1 MATTMFDLSGR
12 VAIVTGGNGGI
23 GLGLARGLA
32 KAGASI
38 VVAGRNA
45 AKNTQAAAELRGFGV
60 EVLEFAL
67 DVRKP
72 ESCRALV
79 EATVA
84 QFGKVDILVNNAG
97 MSYRRAPQDYT
108 LDEWNEVFETNVTG
122 AFVLSQACY
131 PHFLAAGGG
140 KIINTGSI
148 VSVMGSPF
156 SIGYVVSKGGILQ
169 MTKALA
175 CAWAKDNIQSN
186 AILPGWIETD
196 MTTGAR
202 RDIPGLNDRVLART
216 PAGRWG
222 SPQDFE
228 GIAVFLAGPASNF
241 LNGAA
246 IPVDGG
252 YLSLA

>member
-1 MATTMFDLSGR
+1 MAMSMFDLSGR

-32 KAGASI
+32 KAGASV

-45 AKNTQAAAELRGFGV
+45 AKNSQAAGELRSLGV
-60 EVLEFAL
+60 EVMEFPL

-72 ESCRALV
+72 DSCHALI
-79 EATVA
+79 EKTVA
-84 QFGKVDILVNNAG
+84 QFGRIDILINNAG
-97 MSYRRAPQDYT
+97 VSYRRPPQDYT
-108 LDEWNEVFETNVTG
+108 LDQWNEILETNVTG

-131 PHFLAAGGG
+131 PHFLKAGGG
-140 KIINTGSI
+140 KIINIGSV

-156 SIGYVVSKGGILQ
+156 SIGYTVSKGGILQ
-169 MTKALA
+169 MTKSLA

-196 MTTGAR
+196 LTTGAR
-202 RDIPGLNDRVLART
+202 RDIPTLDDRVLART

-222 SPQDFE
+222 NPGDFE
-228 GIAVFLAGPASNF
+228 GIAVFLGGPASDF

>member
-1 MATTMFDLSGR
+1 MAMTIDLAGR

-32 KAGASI
+32 TAGASI
-38 VVAGRNA
+38 VIAGRNA
-45 AKNTQAAAELRGFGV
+45 AKNKSAAAELGKLGV
-60 EVLEFAL
+60 KTLECQF

-72 ESCRALV
+72 DQCRALV
-79 EATVA
+79 TETVA
-84 QFGKVDILVNNAG
+84 HFGRVDILVNNAG
-97 MSYRRAPQDYT
+97 TSYRRPPQDYT
-108 LDEWNEVFETNVTG
+108 IEQWNEVFETNVTG
-122 AFVLSQACY
+122 AFVLAQACY
-131 PHFLAAGGG
+131 PHFLSAGGG
-140 KIINTGSI
+140 KIINIGSV

-169 MTKALA
+169 MTKSLA

-196 MTTGAR
+196 MTVGAR
-202 RDIPGLNDRVLART
+202 RDIPTLNDRVLSRT

-222 SPQDFE
+222 NPEDLA
-228 GIAVFLAGPASNF
+228 GIAVFLAGPGSNF
-241 LNGAA
+241 VNGAG

-252 YLSLA
+252 YLALG

>member
-1 MATTMFDLSGR
+1 MAMSMFDLSGR

-32 KAGASI
+32 KAGASV

-45 AKNTQAAAELRGFGV
+45 AKNSQAAGELRSLGV
-60 EVLEFAL
+60 EVMEFPL

-72 ESCRALV
+72 DSCHALI
-79 EATVA
+79 ETTVA
-84 QFGKVDILVNNAG
+84 QFGRIDILINNAG
-97 MSYRRAPQDYT
+97 VSYRRPPQDYT
-108 LDEWNEVFETNVTG
+108 LDQWNEILETNVTG

-131 PHFLAAGGG
+131 PHFLKAGGG
-140 KIINTGSI
+140 KIINIGSV

-156 SIGYVVSKGGILQ
+156 SIGYTVSKGGILQ
-169 MTKALA
+169 MTKSLA

-196 MTTGAR
+196 LTTGAR
-202 RDIPGLNDRVLART
+202 RDIPTLDDRVLART

-222 SPQDFE
+222 NPGDFE
-228 GIAVFLAGPASNF
+228 GIAVFLGGPASDF